1 MRKRRF
7 AGDIEIIDDAFNNVE
22 NHSEERANRDA
33 QNNLANQ
40 LKEFIQIRRE
50 SQRFG
55 TNISTQIPY
64 PIELS
69 YSGNHLVLSGS
80 VFEGAITLIKT
91 QANSNGLLFEL
102 IFKICKQYPTKRQ
115 TITKERIKSI
125 GDYNKFKNIDS
136 LDLYKFSKYLSGIG
150 LKNPLRSLFI
160 GKIDSQS
167 INFRIA
173 VPVDEWGRLSQSSKE
188 NLVKYLTELASSRN

>member
-1 MRKRRF
+1 MRRGRI
-7 AGDIEIIDDAFNNVE
+7 AGDIEIINDAFNNVE
-22 NHSEERANRDA
+22 DHSEERANRDA
-33 QNNLANQ
+33 QNNLASQ

-69 YSGNHLVLSGS
+69 YSGNYLVLSGS

-102 IFKICKQYPTKRQ
+102 IFKVCKQYPTKRQ

-125 GDYNKFKNIDS
+125 DYNKFTNINS

-160 GKIDSQS
+160 GKVDSHS

-173 VPVDEWGRLSQSSKE
+173 VPVDEWKKLSQSSKE
-188 NLVKYLTELASSRN
+188 NLVKYLRELASSRN